1 MVQGRQ
7 SILYQ
12 LQRVYVP
19 YGEARHGTYQFC
31 TKYEVEHRCGWEE
44 KKS

>member
-1 MVQGRQ
+1 MVQVRLT
-7 SILYQ
+7 ILYQ

-19 YGEARHGTYQFC
+19 YSEVRHGTYQLC
-31 TKYEVEHRCGWEE
+31 TKYEVEHQCGWEE